1 MGESR
6 ILPHPL
12 PEAKRGALES
22 LLFYLVA
29 GAIAGV
35 LGGLLGIGGGM
46 ILVPVLVHTL
56 PAQGAD
62 PAIVMQTALGTSLAT
77 VSLTAV
83 SSTRAHHRRGSVPW
97 PVVRRMTPGIV
108 VGTLFAGSLAAT
120 IPGPLLRQG
129 FGVFLF
135 FVALRSLRPPQPDA
149 RKALPG
155 AWRLAGA
162 GTGIGLISGLTG
174 IGGGSLT
181 MPYLARRG
189 LDLRAAIGGAAAC
202 GLPIALAG
210 GLGYL
215 LAGRHAAG
223 LAPHSSGFIY
233 WPAVAGM
240 GGATLLC
247 APYGARLA
255 HHLPER
261 AVRLIFAAFSTL
273 IGLRMVMG

>member
-1 MGESR
+1 M
-6 ILPHPL
+6 
-12 PEAKRGALES
+12 ES

-62 PAIVMQTALGTSLAT
+62 PAIVMQTALGTSLTT
-77 VSLTAV
+77 VSLTAI

-97 PVVRRMTPGIV
+97 RVVRRMTPGIV
-108 VGTLFAGSLAAT
+108 IGTLFAGSLAAKL
-120 IPGPLLRQG
+120 PGPLLRQG

-135 FVALRSLRPPQPDA
+135 FVALRSLRPP
-149 RKALPG
+149 RPG
-155 AWRLAGA
+155 ACQPPPGTWRLVGAGA
-162 GTGIGLISGLTG
+162 GIGLISGLTG

-189 LDLRAAIGGAAAC
+189 LDLRAAIGAAAAC

-210 GLGYL
+210 SLGYI
-215 LAGRHAAG
+215 LAGRHATG
-223 LAPHSSGFIY
+223 LAPHSSGFVY

-240 GGATLLC
+240 GFATLLC

-261 AVRLIFAAFSTL
+261 AVRLIFAAFCTL
-273 IGLRMVMG
+273 IGLRMVIV

>member
-22 LLFYLVA
+22 LLFYLAA

-97 PVVRRMTPGIV
+97 RVVRRMTPGIV
-108 VGTLFAGSLAAT
+108 IGTLASGSLAAML
-120 IPGPLLRQG
+120 PGPLLRRG

-135 FVALRSLRPPQPDA
+135 FVALRSLRPPRPDPH
-149 RKALPG
+149 RPRPG
-155 AWRLAGA
+155 PWHLAGA
-162 GTGIGLISGLTG
+162 GAGIGLVSGLTV

-189 LDLRAAIGGAAAC
+189 LDLRTAIGGAAAC

-210 GLGYL
+210 SLGYL
-215 LAGRHAAG
+215 LAGRQIAG

-240 GGATLLC
+240 GFATLLC

-255 HHLPER
+255 HRLPER
-261 AVRLIFAAFSTL
+261 AVRIVFAAFSTL
-273 IGLRMVMG
+273 IGLRMVTA